1 MPFPHAMPNAYSH
14 LEIETT
20 QHVNL
25 QYEIAGI
32 GRRFIAAMLDTLLIW
47 SYIVAFVYVLDRT
60 GRLDAWMD
68 FQAAYYVYLFI
79 ILPVGLYHPV
89 CELLFGG
96 KSIGK
101 MIMGLRV
108 VQMDGSPLRLGN
120 IILRWMFRLV
130 EVMLTSG
137 SIGTWAIILTAKSQ
151 RLGDMAANTIVVVEN
166 APVALHYDFQLDLP
180 PNYQVQ
186 FPQVANLTDE
196 DIQLISA
203 AYEKTYSIQNETITF
218 ALASQLRKV
227 LHIQT
232 KIADTQLIETVLMDY
247 QKIYGA

>member
-1 MPFPHAMPNAYSH
+1 
-14 LEIETT
+14 
-20 QHVNL
+20 
-25 QYEIAGI
+25 
-32 GRRFIAAMLDTLLIW
+32 
-47 SYIVAFVYVLDRT
+47 
-60 GRLDAWMD
+60 
-68 FQAAYYVYLFI
+68 
-79 ILPVGLYHPV
+79 
-89 CELLFGG
+89 
-96 KSIGK
+96 
-101 MIMGLRV
+101 
-108 VQMDGSPLRLGN
+108 MDGSPLRLGN